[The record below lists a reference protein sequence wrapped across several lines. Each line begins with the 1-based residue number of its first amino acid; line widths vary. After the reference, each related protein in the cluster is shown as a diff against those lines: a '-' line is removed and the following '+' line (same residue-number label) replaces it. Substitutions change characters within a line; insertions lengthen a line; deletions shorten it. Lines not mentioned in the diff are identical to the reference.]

1 MNSNLLRGGG
11 PFGAGRLKGPDL
23 QQLESS
29 LLAAVRVLREDSKL
43 AGRGTPSSGVS
54 SPSVGI
60 TDSSPSAKKPSSPL
74 AEPARETVVTSAA
87 RPVTSDTSPATT
99 PMASPLIQESGDVD
113 EATPIAIGLD
123 RFLQSPATT
132 SYEVGCTSQNFPNV
146 KIP

>member
-1 MNSNLLRGGG
+1 MNSNSLRGGG
-11 PFGAGRLKGPDL
+11 PFGAGRLKGLDL

-43 AGRGTPSSGVS
+43 AGLDGLGVS

-60 TDSSPSAKKPSSPL
+60 ADSSPSTKKPSSPH
-74 AEPARETVVTSAA
+74 AEPARETVVMSAA

-132 SYEVGCTSQNFPNV
+132 SYEVGCTSQIFPNV